1 MISIRRYQLLVIL
14 SIITL
19 IAFFAALK
27 GYSASMERAEQLF
40 DGQLKSLAN
49 ALIIIETKDKS
60 IGTGQHSEFAFQ
72 IWKNK
77 QLFLHSDNTPR
88 TAIKN
93 FNEGF
98 SDINFSGKRWRSFS
112 YTDEVNDKW
121 IIVAQP
127 IATRFELAEEM
138 TLAAVSPLVFSIP
151 LIALFISFAVKR
163 SLKPI
168 NQLSQLL
175 NAKQAKDLTPISIER
190 NSKELMPITDTLND
204 LLLRL
209 GDAFTREQRFAAD
222 VAHELRTPISVVKVN
237 AHNLKNECD
246 KLMIN
251 NQDTEVN
258 FADLEQGID
267 RLASV
272 VEQIL
277 LLNKTNHEHLSV
289 HFSQLNLQ
297 RLGQEVISEIYNE
310 IDQQQQS
317 IELDAD
323 QLFING
329 DEVSLKIALQNLIL
343 NASKYAGRKCHIKV
357 TVKELA
363 GLLHLSVEDTGPGIE
378 ASELPKVL
386 QRFYRGESLLQQS
399 TIKGSGLGLSIVKQI
414 ANLHN
419 AKLELAASQDL
430 GGLKATLV
438 FKHFIAGEQ

>member
-1 MISIRRYQLLVIL
+1 MK
-14 SIITL
+14 
-19 IAFFAALK
+19 F
-27 GYSASMERAEQLF
+27 
-40 DGQLKSLAN
+40 
-49 ALIIIETKDKS
+49 
-60 IGTGQHSEFAFQ
+60 
-72 IWKNK
+72 
-77 QLFLHSDNTPR
+77 
-88 TAIKN
+88 
-93 FNEGF
+93 
-98 SDINFSGKRWRSFS
+98 
-112 YTDEVNDKW
+112 
-121 IIVAQP
+121 
-127 IATRFELAEEM
+127 
-138 TLAAVSPLVFSIP
+138 
-151 LIALFISFAVKR
+151 
-163 SLKPI
+163 
-168 NQLSQLL
+168 
-175 NAKQAKDLTPISIER
+175 
-190 NSKELMPITDTLND
+190 
-204 LLLRL
+204 
-209 GDAFTREQRFAAD
+209 
-222 VAHELRTPISVVKVN
+222 
-237 AHNLKNECD
+237 
-246 KLMIN
+246 
-251 NQDTEVN
+251 
-258 FADLEQGID
+258 
-267 RLASV
+267 